1 MFAADHRRRGA
12 HVLDLLER
20 LRGALSDH
28 YTIEREIG
36 QGGMARVF
44 LAEDR
49 KHRRRVAIKVMRPE
63 AAEALGGERFLRE
76 IEIAAR
82 LTHPHILPLHD
93 SGEIDGLLYYVMPF
107 VEGESLRDLLTR
119 ERQLPLDDAL
129 RITREAASALAYAH
143 AHGVVHRDIKP
154 ENILLSAGHAV
165 ISDFGIAR
173 AVSAAAADRLTR
185 TGIALGTAAYMS
197 PEQASGERD
206 IDGRS
211 DIYSLGCVLYEMIAG
226 EPPFSSPNVQAM
238 IARRLSGPAPS
249 LAGLR
254 DAMPE
259 RLEWAVQKA
268 LARVPAD
275 RFSTAEQFTAAISE
289 PTLSESAASRVAH
302 SAAPEARGSGADPVA
317 GRSLSRRS
325 RLIVAAAVAATLV
338 VAGYAL
344 TRSRLRDSA
353 DDARNRFAVLPFSVR
368 GSPQLAYLGEGI
380 VDLLSRN
387 LDGVDDLKAVDPGT
401 VLSALTKNGVTTAGG
416 VEGRD
421 VVRGIGAGTYIT
433 GSVVATGPTLR
444 IQASLHENGDESP
457 PRAQVSVEGDTTQVL
472 WLVDRLSAELMV
484 KRRPGPVH
492 RLTQTAAVTTQS
504 LPALRAFLEAERNLR
519 NGKPDTA
526 IAGFQRAIE
535 EDSTFALAHYRLA
548 VAAGWA
554 ERHALSTDAVRRALA
569 TSQRLG
575 DRDRRLLLAY
585 AAFRRGA
592 PNEAEQQYRA
602 ILEDYPDDL
611 EAEFQLADVMHQYN
625 PLRGRPRIEAREL
638 FDRVLAFDPGFL

>member
-1 MFAADHRRRGA
+1 MPGSQ
-12 HVLDLLER
+12 VLDILER
-20 LRGALSDH
+20 LRAALSDR
-28 YTIEREIG
+28 YTIDREIG
-36 QGGMARVF
+36 QGGMARVI

-63 AAEALGGERFLRE
+63 VADALGPERFLRE
-76 IEIAAR
+76 IEIAAQ

-93 SGEIDGLLYYVMPF
+93 SGEVDGLLYYVMPF
-107 VEGESLRDLLTR
+107 VEGESLRDRLTR

-129 RITREAASALAYAH
+129 RITRETASALAYAH

-165 ISDFGIAR
+165 VSDFGIAR
-173 AVSAAAADRLTR
+173 AVSAAAADRLTQ

-197 PEQASGERD
+197 PEQATGERD
-206 IDGRS
+206 IDGRT
-211 DIYSLGCVLYEMIAG
+211 DVYSLGCVLYEMIAG
-226 EPPFSSPNVQAM
+226 EPPFSGPNVQAM
-238 IARRLSGPAPS
+238 LARRLSGPAPS

-254 DAMPE
+254 DAIPE
-259 RLEWAVQKA
+259 RLEWAVRKS

-275 RFSTAEQFTAAISE
+275 RFSTAEQFAAAISE

-302 SAAPEARGSGADPVA
+302 PAGAEPGGPVA
-317 GRSLSRRS
+317 SQAASRSFSGRS
-325 RLIVAAAVAATLV
+325 RLIAAAAVVATV
-338 VAGYAL
+338 VVGGYAL
-344 TRSRLRDSA
+344 TRNRLRTGTDGEH
-353 DDARNRFAVLPFSVR
+353 NRFAVLPFSVR
-368 GSPQLAYLGEGI
+368 GSTQLAYLGEGI

-387 LDGVDDLKAVDPGT
+387 LDGVDGLKAVDPGT
-401 VLSALTKNGVTTAGG
+401 VLSALTKGGVTTASG

-444 IQASLHENGDESP
+444 IQAALHENGDEAAP
-457 PRAQVSVEGDTTQVL
+457 EQVSVEGDTTQVL
-472 WLVDRLSAELMV
+472 QLVDRLSAELMV

-492 RLTQTAAVTTQS
+492 RLTQTAAMTTRS

-554 ERHALSTDAVRRALA
+554 ERHPLSTDAVRRAVA
-569 TSQRLG
+569 TSDRLG
-575 DRDRRLLLAY
+575 VRDRRLLAAY

-592 PNEAEQQYRA
+592 PNDAEQQYRA
-602 ILEDYPDDL
+602 ILETYPDDL

>member
-1 MFAADHRRRGA
+1 
-12 HVLDLLER
+12 VLDILER
-20 LRGALSDH
+20 LRAALSDR
-28 YTIEREIG
+28 YTIDREIG
-36 QGGMARVF
+36 QGGMARVI

-63 AAEALGGERFLRE
+63 VADALGPERFLRE
-76 IEIAAR
+76 IEIAAQ

-93 SGEIDGLLYYVMPF
+93 SGEVDGLLYYVMPF
-107 VEGESLRDLLTR
+107 VEGESLRDRLTR

-129 RITREAASALAYAH
+129 RITRETASALAYAH

-154 ENILLSAGHAV
+154 ENILLSTGHAV
-165 ISDFGIAR
+165 VSDFGIAR
-173 AVSAAAADRLTR
+173 AVSAAAADRLTQ

-197 PEQASGERD
+197 PEQATGERD
-206 IDGRS
+206 IDGRT
-211 DIYSLGCVLYEMIAG
+211 DVYSLGCVLYEMIAG
-226 EPPFSSPNVQAM
+226 EPPFSGPNVQAM
-238 IARRLSGPAPS
+238 LARRLSGPAPS
-249 LAGLR
+249 LAGVR

-259 RLEWAVQKA
+259 RLEWAVRKA

-275 RFSTAEQFTAAISE
+275 RFSTAEQFAAAISE
-289 PTLSESAASRVAH
+289 PTLSESAASRLAH
-302 SAAPEARGSGADPVA
+302 SAAAEPTVPAASAAKPR
-317 GRSLSRRS
+317 LSRRS
-325 RLIVAAAVAATLV
+325 RLVAAVAIAATV
-338 VAGYAL
+338 VAGGYAL
-344 TRSRLRDSA
+344 TQTRLRAGGDEA
-353 DDARNRFAVLPFSVR
+353 HNRFAVLPFSVR

-401 VLSALTKNGVTTAGG
+401 VLSALTKSGVTAAGG
-416 VEGRD
+416 IEGRD

-444 IQASLHENGDESP
+444 IQASLFENGDESP

-472 WLVDRLSAELMV
+472 QLVDRLSAELMV
-484 KRRPGPVH
+484 KRRPGPVF
-492 RLTQTAAVTTQS
+492 RLTQTAAVTTRS
-504 LPALRAFLEAERNLR
+504 LPALRAFLEAERHLR

-554 ERHALSTDAVRRALA
+554 ERHTQSTDAVRRALA
-569 TSQRLG
+569 TSDRLA
-575 DRDRRLLLAY
+575 DRDRRLLSAY

-602 ILEDYPDDL
+602 ILEDYADDL

>member
-1 MFAADHRRRGA
+1 MPGSQ
-12 HVLDLLER
+12 VLDILER
-20 LRGALSDH
+20 LRAALSDR
-28 YTIEREIG
+28 YTIDREIG
-36 QGGMARVF
+36 QGGMARVI

-63 AAEALGGERFLRE
+63 VADALGPERFLRE
-76 IEIAAR
+76 IEIAAQ

-93 SGEIDGLLYYVMPF
+93 SGEVDGLLYYVMPF
-107 VEGESLRDLLTR
+107 VEGESLRDRLTR

-129 RITREAASALAYAH
+129 RITRETASALAYAH

-154 ENILLSAGHAV
+154 ENILLSTGHAV
-165 ISDFGIAR
+165 VSDFGIAR
-173 AVSAAAADRLTR
+173 AVSAAAADRLTQ

-197 PEQASGERD
+197 PEQATGERD
-206 IDGRS
+206 IDGRT
-211 DIYSLGCVLYEMIAG
+211 DVYSLGCVLYEMIAG
-226 EPPFSSPNVQAM
+226 EPPFSGPNVQAM
-238 IARRLSGPAPS
+238 LARRLSGPAPS

-254 DAMPE
+254 DAIPE
-259 RLEWAVQKA
+259 RLEWAVRKS

-275 RFSTAEQFTAAISE
+275 RFSTAEQFAAAISE

-302 SAAPEARGSGADPVA
+302 PAGAEPGGPVA
-317 GRSLSRRS
+317 SQAASRSFSGRS
-325 RLIVAAAVAATLV
+325 RLIAAAAVVATV
-338 VAGYAL
+338 VVGGYAL
-344 TRSRLRDSA
+344 TRNRLRTGTDGEH
-353 DDARNRFAVLPFSVR
+353 NRFAVLPFSVR
-368 GSPQLAYLGEGI
+368 GSTQLAYLGEGI

-387 LDGVDDLKAVDPGT
+387 LDGVDGLKAVDPGT
-401 VLSALTKNGVTTAGG
+401 VLSALTKGGVTTASG

-444 IQASLHENGDESP
+444 IQAALHENGDEAAP
-457 PRAQVSVEGDTTQVL
+457 EQVSVEGDTTQVL
-472 WLVDRLSAELMV
+472 QLVDRLSAELMV

-492 RLTQTAAVTTQS
+492 RLTQTAAMTTRS

-554 ERHALSTDAVRRALA
+554 ERHPLSTDAVRRAVA
-569 TSQRLG
+569 TSDRLG
-575 DRDRRLLLAY
+575 VRDRRLLAAY

-592 PNEAEQQYRA
+592 PNDAEQQYRA
-602 ILEDYPDDL
+602 ILETYPDDL